1 MPGVVSETLA
11 SRVWRLGPGAQASVE
26 GAVSRVAVSKV
37 AVSRAAVSRVLCL
50 RQLRL
55 KLACLFRGSLPLG
68 CCSRVLHL
76 GCGV

>member
-11 SRVWRLGPGAQASVE
+11 SRVRRLGSGAQASVE

-50 RQLRL
+50 RQLAF
-55 KLACLFRGSLPLG
+55 KACLLVQGFPASRVLLLG
-68 CCSRVLHL
+68 CCI
-76 GCGV
+76 